1 MTEPGQPRIRII
13 ATGGTIARTPEGT
26 LTVEA
31 LLDDIRSMPSAPDPS
46 DYASLE
52 LVDVIRTGSEQ
63 FTPSEWIQIAR
74 VVQEAAADE
83 SIDGVV
89 VTHGTF
95 TAEETAY
102 FLHLTVNTSKPIV
115 LVCSQRPHSTLGN
128 DGDRN
133 LVDAIRVAANGTTS
147 GFGVMLVINEEIHS
161 ARGVEKTSGRP
172 DGFRSLNTGTLGQV
186 YGDGPAVYRRPR
198 RRHTESSEFS
208 VPPHFPRV
216 DIVATYAGADGA
228 AVDALV
234 ARGVDGLVVN
244 GFSFNGMPHPL
255 QADSL
260 QAAVFAG
267 VPVVVV
273 NRGGGG
279 RIARDRYNEPFV
291 RGDDLTAQQ
300 ARVLLGVALAHGV
313 PVDHLQ
319 RVFDEY

>member
-1 MTEPGQPRIRII
+1 M
-13 ATGGTIARTPEGT
+13 

-31 LLDDIRSMPSAPDPS
+31 LLEDIRSFPSGTDPS

-52 LVDVIRTGSEQ
+52 LVDLVRTGSEQ
-63 FTPSEWIQIAR
+63 FTPSDWIEIAEG
-74 VVQEAAADE
+74 VQEAAADE

-102 FLHLTVNTSKPIV
+102 FLHLTLNTSKPIV

-133 LVDAIRVAANGTTS
+133 LVDAIRVAADGATS
-147 GFGVMLVINEEIHS
+147 GLGVMLVINEEIHS
-161 ARGVEKTSGRP
+161 ARGVEKASGRP
-172 DGFRSLNTGTLGQV
+172 DGFRSLNNGMLGQV
-186 YGDGPAVYRRPR
+186 YLDGPAVYRMPR
-198 RRHTESSEFS
+198 RRHTASSEFS
-208 VPPHFPRV
+208 IPSDFPRV

-260 QAAVFAG
+260 QSAVAAG
-267 VPVVVV
+267 VSVVVV
-273 NRGGGG
+273 NR
-279 RIARDRYNEPFV
+279 
-291 RGDDLTAQQ
+291 
-300 ARVLLGVALAHGV
+300 
-313 PVDHLQ
+313 
-319 RVFDEY
+319 